1 MIHHMIHIQCLL
13 FLILIGN
20 QLNDWTVH
28 KHMYVDHIAKLP
40 VYTNTS
46 NVVSQK
52 SGNIVHLRLFK
63 CNALRKIISS
73 CKYIHWH
80 PYCSYDIDFPII
92 SYYREYQHFIIFFLP
107 ICHFQINIY
116 KNMDT
121 YLVLYLHGEG
131 SHNSEHQSDVVTVLH
146 PPTTCQITPLLGK
159 QIRKL

>member
-1 MIHHMIHIQCLL
+1 
-13 FLILIGN
+13 
-20 QLNDWTVH
+20 
-28 KHMYVDHIAKLP
+28 MYVDHIAKLP

-52 SGNIVHLRLFK
+52 SGNIVHMRLFK

-80 PYCSYDIDFPII
+80 PYCSYNMDVHLCFPHNFILSRI
-92 SYYREYQHFIIFFLP
+92 STFYNFFLP